1 MSVVL
6 FSNESE
12 RGVISGI
19 LHDPVERL
27 DMVLEQLPE
36 GGFYHAANETAFEVL
51 REMRLRRIPLDP
63 ATLASFARD
72 EGKLAALGGEQAI
85 NDLYA
90 HRPTTLHF
98 RTYLQTLKEKKVMR
112 QVNALCDRYKQAV
125 YEPGNDPAA
134 LVDLFQVEAL
144 QISLERNER
153 EPRHI
158 GDVLDEIDADLV
170 KAMEM
175 ADSGRKIAGLE
186 TGLARVDEVLGGIE
200 GGDRYVIAGLSNVG
214 KTWRALQMV
223 KKLAEQDQR
232 VLIFMLDG
240 KDKEHIVRL
249 YADVAG
255 VELGFLLSGT
265 YKLEDRRVRLERL
278 ASAKSY
284 LQRRG
289 IFIDDTAHSIQEMN
303 AIQRRMVKKHG
314 ITHTMT
320 DYFGRCISVGF
331 KLSDKT
337 SMLSSVAE
345 NWARGIDEF
354 KGKVSGI
361 MVAQANQIDFKVGQ
375 ALEQGPGS
383 LKDCKTLYDVATK
396 GEGLSQEKR
405 DLDTLKKEELRI
417 PDTDRAAAPWLRT
430 GEQIILDTII
440 KSKNTRKGMVWVR
453 LQGDMGRM
461 TDFDPNCKIGDVRSA
476 AMGRLVRQVEEGK
489 PNYAS
494 RDYQGPRGR
503 PRLNQGASNPPTDD

>member
-51 REMRLRRIPLDP
+51 REMHLRRIPLDP

-72 EGKLAALGGEQAI
+72 EGKLAEMGGEQAI

-112 QVNALCDRYKQAV
+112 QLNALCDRYKQAV
-125 YEPGNDPAA
+125 YEPGNDPAD
-134 LVDLFQVEAL
+134 LVDLFQAEAL

-158 GDVLDEIDADLV
+158 GDVLEEIDADIV
-170 KAMEM
+170 KAMAM
-175 ADSGRKIAGLE
+175 ADSGRKIAGFE
-186 TGLARVDEVLGGIE
+186 TGLARVDEILGGIE
-200 GGDRYVIAGLSNVG
+200 AGDRYVIAGLSNVG
-214 KTWRALQMV
+214 KTWRGLQMV
-223 KKLAEQDQR
+223 RKLAEQDQR

-255 VELGFLLSGT
+255 VELGFLLAGT

-278 ASAKSY
+278 AKAKAH

-289 IFIDDTAHSIQEMN
+289 IFIDDTAHSIQEIN
-303 AIQRRMVKKHG
+303 AITRRMHKKHG
-314 ITHTMT
+314 ITHTLN
-320 DYFGRCISVGF
+320 DYFGRNTSVGF

-337 SMLSSVAE
+337 AMLSSVAE
-345 NWARGIDEF
+345 NWARGVDEF
-354 KGKVSGI
+354 KGKMTGI
-361 MVAQANQIDFKVGQ
+361 MIAQANQNDFKVGQ
-375 ALEQGPGS
+375 PLEQGPAS

-396 GEGLSQEKR
+396 GEGMSLERR
-405 DLDTLKKEELRI
+405 DIDTLKKEELRI
-417 PDTDRAAAPWLRT
+417 PDTDRAAAPLLQV
-430 GEQIILDTII
+430 GEQIILDSII
-440 KSKNTRKGMVWVR
+440 KSKNTRKGLVWAR
-453 LQGDMGRM
+453 LRGDMGRM
-461 TDFDPNCKIGDVRSA
+461 TDFDPNCKIGDVRSGSMA
-476 AMGRLVRQVEEGK
+476 RIIRQVEQGR

-494 RDYQGPRGR
+494 SDYTGPRGR
-503 PRLNQGASNPPTDD
+503 PRKEETNWAPTDD